1 VNAVHTSEVDITNR
15 YYTGQRKVTNDSPIY
30 NYNAR
35 YYNPDIGIFIQPDSV
50 EGPNRY
56 AYVGGN
62 PIMKNDPSGN
72 MSTDTA
78 GSPDQRNILQK
89 AFEMITGADQYPVYA
104 NNPKNITQQL
114 QQSLARVDAATGLV
128 SVGSYLEYGARTGGS
143 ATGLGGLLLKAIMS
157 YQQIDFN
164 DGIIASSVN
173 FGKQYIS
180 RDENTGLFLAGAVMP
195 GANEWKLERISQ
207 IPPGQMR
214 LFRGVKSAALQ
225 TEFLPA
231 LDRATFDSFQA
242 VLDRMG
248 YEGFASKVD
257 EAFYLRH
264 RAKFYFGGKPKHYTG
279 LLEEAK
285 KYAEGG
291 AVFYLDIPETAVMR
305 FYKETMSGVAAD
317 VYEIPFNIASK
328 SCKVFCTGSGV
339 SQLSKLRYLF
349 GR

>member
-1 VNAVHTSEVDITNR
+1 MKNIFKKLTGYVLTQYLLFILFPIFSPIQAQTNLSHTSRLNIPITYHTSLVLTKNQELSTKNSIVSDYLSSTKQIIKEDGSIVEQPSYYPYGTFHSYTPGVKEIHTPGVNDNNR
-15 YYTGQRKVTNDSPIY
+15 YYTGQRKVTNDFPLY

-35 YYNPDIGIFIQPDSV
+35 YYNPNLGIFIQPDSV

-164 DGIIASSVN
+164 DGIIASRVN

-225 TEFLPA
+225 TE
-231 LDRATFDSFQA
+231 
-242 VLDRMG
+242 
-248 YEGFASKVD
+248 
-257 EAFYLRH
+257 
-264 RAKFYFGGKPKHYTG
+264 
-279 LLEEAK
+279 
-285 KYAEGG
+285 
-291 AVFYLDIPETAVMR
+291 
-305 FYKETMSGVAAD
+305 
-317 VYEIPFNIASK
+317 
-328 SCKVFCTGSGV
+328 
-339 SQLSKLRYLF
+339 
-349 GR
+349 